1 MCHLQELYERFR
13 GKGLVV
19 LGFNSADN
27 KQIALDFLDENGAT
41 FPCVLDSSQQAA
53 MTGLLAYGASGVPI
67 TYVIGRDGK
76 IVEAWMGYEEDDPR
90 VTNVLKKLGIE

>member
-1 MCHLQELYERFR
+1 MRHLQELYERLR
-13 GKGLVV
+13 DKGLVV

-41 FPCVLDSSQQAA
+41 FPSVLDSSLEAA
-53 MTGLLAYGASGVPI
+53 MTGLTAYGTSSVPT

-76 IVEAWMGYEEDDPR
+76 IVDGWIGYEEDDPR
-90 VTNVLKKLGIE
+90 VTNALKKLGLE